1 MNAPKRN
8 GGERSYLR
16 VGVIKP
22 MRALRENPQ
31 GTGQLHFEQKER
43 PHRAG
48 AHNKNLIYKITNPQ
62 RKQKKTRQTSY

>member
-48 AHNKNLIYKITNPQ
+48 AHN
-62 RKQKKTRQTSY
+62 